1 MTWVS
6 RWAVWSLAGALL
18 LLAGGCGVP
27 NPGGGSATAG
37 GQPAGGSGAASAP
50 SQEAS
55 AGAGAGGGATPQA
68 RHVPL
73 PPLSS
78 PARVTVGMKAVPSDA
93 GALIGMEKG
102 YYRELGIEIERLDFK
117 TGQDMINAL
126 ATGHLDVGFTVTA
139 AGLFNAM
146 SRNVNMKIVA
156 DKGYNI
162 PGKGYYRLVLR
173 RDVASQVRDFKDLKG
188 KRLAIVGVGS
198 LDEIAL
204 DRILRKGGLTTRN
217 NPDIKV
223 LGSFPDIVVAM
234 ANGSIDGGML
244 IEPFV
249 QQAVQKGVGD
259 PWKDPSEYEDNAQI
273 AIIVYGTSMIERPD
287 VANRFM
293 VAYLRSLRD
302 YNDAFMKN
310 KNKKEIVD
318 LLARVSTVKDAGLL
332 ESMLPAGLN
341 PDGFVRMKGIQSD
354 IDWYAERGM
363 LQGGSLKAEDVVDNQ
378 YVEEAFKVLGRYE

>member
-1 MTWVS
+1 
-6 RWAVWSLAGALL
+6 
-18 LLAGGCGVP
+18 
-27 NPGGGSATAG
+27 
-37 GQPAGGSGAASAP
+37 
-50 SQEAS
+50 
-55 AGAGAGGGATPQA
+55 
-68 RHVPL
+68 
-73 PPLSS
+73 
-78 PARVTVGMKAVPSDA
+78 MKAVPSDA

-146 SRNVNMKIVA
+146 SRNVKMKIVA

-173 RDVASQVRDFKDLKG
+173 KDVASQVRDFKDLKG

-223 LGSFPDIVVAM
+223 LSSFPDIVVAL

-249 QQAVQKGVGD
+249 QQAIQKGVGD

-310 KNKKEIVD
+310 KNRKEIVD
-318 LLARVSTVKDAGLL
+318 LLARVSTVKDAALMD
-332 ESMLPAGLN
+332 SMLPAGLN
-341 PDGFVRMKGIQSD
+341 PNGYVRMKGIQSD

-363 LQGGSLKAEDVVDNQ
+363 LQGGPLKAEDVVDNR
-378 YVEEAFKVLGRYE
+378 YVEEALKVLGRYE

>member
-1 MTWVS
+1 M
-6 RWAVWSLAGALL
+6 LL
-18 LLAGGCGVP
+18 LVAGGCGVRG
-27 NPGGGSATAG
+27 PGGGSAATG
-37 GQPAGGSGAASAP
+37 GLPAGGPGAASAP
-50 SQEAS
+50 SQGAS
-55 AGAGAGGGATPQA
+55 AGVTAGGAGASAQA
-68 RHVPL
+68 SHTSL
-73 PPLSS
+73 PPLSP

-146 SRNVNMKIVA
+146 SRNVKMKIVA

-173 RDVASQVRDFKDLKG
+173 KDVASQVRDFKDLKG

-223 LGSFPDIVVAM
+223 LSSFPDIVVAL

-249 QQAVQKGVGD
+249 QQAIQKGVGD

-310 KNKKEIVD
+310 KNRKEIVD
-318 LLARVSTVKDAGLL
+318 LLARVSTVKDAALMD
-332 ESMLPAGLN
+332 SMLPAGLN
-341 PDGFVRMKGIQSD
+341 PNGYVRMKGIQSD

-363 LQGGSLKAEDVVDNQ
+363 LQGGPLKAEDVVDNR
-378 YVEEAFKVLGRYE
+378 YVEEALKVLGRYE

>member
-1 MTWVS
+1 MKRVP
-6 RWAVWSLAGALL
+6 RWAVWSLVGVLF
-18 LLAGGCGVP
+18 LLAGGCGTRSP
-27 NPGGGSATAG
+27 SGEPASGGTQPPSSPGTASLG
-37 GQPAGGSGAASAP
+37 GQGASVEAEGTGASP
-50 SQEAS
+50 QPR
-55 AGAGAGGGATPQA
+55 ATLP
-68 RHVPL
+68 
-73 PPLSS
+73 PPLSP

-146 SRNVNMKIVA
+146 GRNVKMKIVS

-173 RDVASQVRDFKDLKG
+173 KDVASQVRDFKDLKG

-223 LGSFPDIVVAM
+223 LSSFPDIVVAM

-249 QQAVQKGVGD
+249 QQAIQKGVGD
-259 PWKDPSEYEDNAQI
+259 PWKDPAEYEDNAQI

-293 VAYLRSLRD
+293 IAYLRSLRD

-310 KNKKEIVD
+310 KSRKEIVD
-318 LLARVSTVKDAGLL
+318 LLARVSTVKDASLL
-332 ESMLPAGLN
+332 DTMLPAGLN
-341 PDGFVRMKGIQSD
+341 PDGYVRMKGIQSD
-354 IDWYAERGM
+354 IDWYSERGM
-363 LQGGSLKAEDVVDNQ
+363 LQGGPLKAEDVVDNR
-378 YVEEAFKVLGRYE
+378 YVEEALKVLGRYE